1 MSRLY
6 PGAYRVLIRMED
18 GPAAVMW
25 GMTEPAAYEDCE
37 RACAM
42 FGMLGMPFEGR
53 RVIGALIVPVVG
65 VHAPEPGSEFELGGS
80 R

>member
-1 MSRLY
+1 MSRFY
-6 PGAYRVLIRMED
+6 RGAWRVLVRLDD

-25 GMTEPAAYEDCE
+25 GMTEPASYEDCE

-53 RVIGALIVPVVG
+53 RVLGALIVPVIG
-65 VHAPEPGSEFELGGS
+65 ALAPEPGTDFTVEGLA
-80 R
+80 